1 MTESRSIFSRYFADE
16 PFADRY
22 TREPGGAVDVI
33 IPVLHTNELWAK
45 NLTSIYR
52 EIPVNRLLLGNA
64 GCVDDTLTVARKFP
78 RVQVFDHTAY
88 KSLGYS
94 IKELIK
100 SVETDWFIYLH
111 SDVYLPDGW
120 FDTMRAHQDQY
131 DWFGCPMRITALV
144 EYPVVNHNRPYAG
157 SQMGRKAAFLP
168 GLDRI
173 DDDYVYRQEDF
184 VLARIVED
192 GNFRHGRIEDTFH
205 YHQMMP
211 RSYGSGSR
219 ARKLQSV
226 QIKEEIAPEEQFIT
240 LDTQARGTVKYL
252 RPDPYQVEAVRENLW
267 RLQKLGKLD
276 LNEFRNWVARVNPE
290 WLPHIPRYLRAQR
303 FLAFARFLFRRARQL
318 VTH

>member
-1 MTESRSIFSRYFADE
+1 VTESKSIFSRYFSDE
-16 PFADRY
+16 PFVDRH

-64 GCVDDTLTVARKFP
+64 GCVDDTLAVARKFP
-78 RVQVFDHTAY
+78 RVQIFDHTAY

-94 IKELIK
+94 IKELIR

-120 FDTMRAHQDQY
+120 FDTMRAHQGQY

-144 EYPVVNHNRPYAG
+144 EYPVVNPNRPYAG

-184 VLARIVED
+184 VFARLVED
-192 GNFRHGRIEDTFH
+192 ANFRHGRIEDTFH
-205 YHQMMP
+205 YHQVMP
-211 RSYGSGSR
+211 RVYGSSQR
-219 ARKLQSV
+219 ARRLRSIEV
-226 QIKEEIAPEEQFIT
+226 HEDVAPEEQFIT
-240 LDTQARGTVKYL
+240 VDTQVRGIIKYL
-252 RPDPYQVEAVRENLW
+252 RPDAYQIGAVRENLW
-267 RLQKLGKLD
+267 RLNKLGKLD
-276 LNEFRNWVARVNPE
+276 LKTFRAWVEEVNPE
-290 WLPHIPRYLRAQR
+290 WLPHIPWNIRAGRLRSLLPLMLEKLR
-303 FLAFARFLFRRARQL
+303 HRL
-318 VTH
+318 VT